1 MSETTAQKIFD
12 EIDKIVLNTKENGIP
27 VFENLD
33 LNKEII
39 VDFDKLNDSGELD
52 DSNESFIN
60 LDDLDDLDDN
70 FKPKFNKFELEN
82 LDLSDSDFNNDIVNS
97 CIEIAS
103 DLENLLQNEHSCKEL
118 INLLNDGK
126 SKEELENLSE
136 EEFQIYERRNWIFLQ
151 LLCEYAIHER
161 KNLNELLNFSYIEEN
176 YVMQAI
182 IRQNKFGSLDRNK
195 YTGTKAVSTVW
206 FLTKIELSIKKNDY
220 TSVFNTKRGI
230 PNDVCGDLLF
240 EYLEEKNQTDNF
252 IKNFSLK
259 LNEIEN
265 EIELSETDD
274 KENNIVFLHEV
285 NGFIRFRES
294 ENRFSY
300 KIFRNKN
307 FSFKETVA
315 LQTISDK
322 CYFWNRRRILKNAMQ
337 NNLSDIYDFA
347 NKLQS
352 NRRDEFFV
360 WVRNNRGNFNPEFAQ
375 NAGFFSR
382 EQEKLLQSV
391 PSVPSERK
399 DEFRKLFRNENFRKV
414 CQTPQAV
421 KNLLTIMETCSLS
434 PIEYIN
440 FCLRNGVKI
449 EDIRIA
455 LDTFDINKIYE
466 IFEDKLNPFS
476 KDMQKAYEF
485 LFLNNWISFVKDLNK
500 IDNAI
505 VIENKNKL
513 LQYPQISCNLNVD
526 NICEIIIRELSFNPE
541 VIINNIDKLISKEC
555 IEFYCREFANNKGL
569 AFEEITDIAK
579 KYLKINNVVAIYAFF
594 QLLPTAEFSE
604 KSLCN
609 NLLKPKFIADT
620 FLFAMQNNNLYLSNE
635 ISLFLDKPGSEK
647 TKIEVMKVIV
657 EKKQHFITETFENDK
672 SKINMFY
679 KLAKTCDVFKFINS
693 KEDVL
698 MLNEFLNLGLDV
710 NRIDILDWSSIKSE
724 LSKISAESSKKILM
738 KKIVELIKK
747 CDIKGSI
754 YTAFKII
761 NSLLENRF
769 TNDLDSCLNS
779 FVKWR
784 AKGILKILSDILLSM
799 EQSVE
804 NLANIVTLLQKTDNM
819 NAMELGAHLAANPEV
834 GMKLTENNV
843 PPQENFNSN
852 EIGKK

>member
-1 MSETTAQKIFD
+1 M
-12 EIDKIVLNTKENGIP
+12 
-27 VFENLD
+27 
-33 LNKEII
+33 
-39 VDFDKLNDSGELD
+39 
-52 DSNESFIN
+52 
-60 LDDLDDLDDN
+60 
-70 FKPKFNKFELEN
+70 
-82 LDLSDSDFNNDIVNS
+82 
-97 CIEIAS
+97 
-103 DLENLLQNEHSCKEL
+103 
-118 INLLNDGK
+118 
-126 SKEELENLSE
+126 
-136 EEFQIYERRNWIFLQ
+136 
-151 LLCEYAIHER
+151 
-161 KNLNELLNFSYIEEN
+161 
-176 YVMQAI
+176 
-182 IRQNKFGSLDRNK
+182 
-195 YTGTKAVSTVW
+195 
-206 FLTKIELSIKKNDY
+206 
-220 TSVFNTKRGI
+220 
-230 PNDVCGDLLF
+230 
-240 EYLEEKNQTDNF
+240 
-252 IKNFSLK
+252 
-259 LNEIEN
+259 
-265 EIELSETDD
+265 
-274 KENNIVFLHEV
+274 
-285 NGFIRFRES
+285 
-294 ENRFSY
+294 
-300 KIFRNKN
+300 
-307 FSFKETVA
+307 
-315 LQTISDK
+315 
-322 CYFWNRRRILKNAMQ
+322 
-337 NNLSDIYDFA
+337 
-347 NKLQS
+347 
-352 NRRDEFFV
+352 
-360 WVRNNRGNFNPEFAQ
+360 
-375 NAGFFSR
+375 
-382 EQEKLLQSV
+382 
-391 PSVPSERK
+391 
-399 DEFRKLFRNENFRKV
+399 
-414 CQTPQAV
+414 
-421 KNLLTIMETCSLS
+421 
-434 PIEYIN
+434 
-440 FCLRNGVKI
+440 
-449 EDIRIA
+449 
-455 LDTFDINKIYE
+455 
-466 IFEDKLNPFS
+466 
-476 KDMQKAYEF
+476 
-485 LFLNNWISFVKDLNK
+485 NNWISFVKDLNK